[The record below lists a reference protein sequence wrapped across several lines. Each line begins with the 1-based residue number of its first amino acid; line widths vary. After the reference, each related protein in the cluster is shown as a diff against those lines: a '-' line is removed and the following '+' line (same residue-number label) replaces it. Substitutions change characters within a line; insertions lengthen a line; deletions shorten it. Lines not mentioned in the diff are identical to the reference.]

1 MSTLSHCPSWC
12 DGPAGHGPYHSAK
25 LTEYT
30 SESNA
35 TIEVLVTSYANGRPD
50 VQLTV
55 TRTSGPRAGYH
66 GCITLDA
73 EKAHTLANILDA
85 AGLSD
90 VARGLFEAC
99 MVIED
104 AS

>member
-1 MSTLSHCPSWC
+1 MGTFSHYPAWC
-12 DGPAGHGPYHSAK
+12 DLPAGHRPRIHSTTVA
-25 LTEYT
+25 EYVGDSST
-30 SESNA
+30 VSVRVVA
-35 TIEVLVTSYANGRPD
+35 YANGRPD

-66 GCITLDA
+66 GCITFDA
-73 EKAHTLANILDA
+73 EEAHTLANILDA